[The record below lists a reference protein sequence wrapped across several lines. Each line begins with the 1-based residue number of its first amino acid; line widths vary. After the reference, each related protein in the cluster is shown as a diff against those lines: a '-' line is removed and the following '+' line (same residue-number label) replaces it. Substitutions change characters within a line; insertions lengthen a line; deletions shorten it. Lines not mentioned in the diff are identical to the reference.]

1 MMKNK
6 MIIFAGTATLI
17 QAVFQFVF
25 SVGCI
30 AQYYCIIDFLRGYPI
45 FLYIRILYFHNPE
58 VCNRRITIGH
68 VIPEIPDQAFVTLSR
83 IPDSVTRTFILS
95 CSSIGISFFWLLGSL
110 LLLGTTTRAR
120 DTGIRWPWMASTI
133 ATLTDLLNYVS
144 GTASGVGNVELNTS
158 WAAWVMVLV
167 FARFIFFFILN
178 LLLLFLMIADANVH
192 RRAPETIILEV
203 PPTQDIE
210 MVDVLSFKDEDEQCS
225 SIVEPTKIPRVGL
238 SKSFRRMKDY
248 LFARQT
254 PTFPKRALSTPT
266 LPVKPPS
273 PSRTDFD
280 KKRSVNFPENLLS
293 LPQRLENMIAEQQ
306 KRLDQAV
313 IDTAGRSS
321 PTRVSQSLPHLNTT
335 KQDSAQ
341 TSDDLL
347 NSISRRGRR
356 RRSTVADLHSQLPW
370 AYIDASG
377 NRMRDHLPAD
387 EDLPPMPLP
396 DYAALN
402 TFRKAS
408 VHRAASSLSS
418 LTQKRDEFMKIPR
431 RVSPLT
437 QSDVLY

>member
-266 LPVKPPS
+266 LPVK
-273 PSRTDFD
+273 
-280 KKRSVNFPENLLS
+280 
-293 LPQRLENMIAEQQ
+293 
-306 KRLDQAV
+306 
-313 IDTAGRSS
+313 
-321 PTRVSQSLPHLNTT
+321 
-335 KQDSAQ
+335 
-341 TSDDLL
+341 
-347 NSISRRGRR
+347 RR